1 MSGILGHV
9 SARCADDKVLL
20 RHRGPDESGVI
31 RTEPRAIRLVD
42 LSGNPAEQSAG
53 YDPPKELPIH
63 TAIYLNRP
71 EVGAVVHAHP
81 RSAVLCGLAGL
92 NPQPVVGAY
101 NIPAL
106 HMALAGIPVFPRSVL
121 ITRAELADQ
130 MVEFMGQT
138 QVCILR
144 GHGIVAVGDTVEA
157 ATMAAVNLEE
167 LLHLTVSLAMLGAEP
182 TPVPDEDLAELPDLG
197 GHFNDILG
205 WRALVSETLHQ
216 SSSGPRSESRFE
228 NALNDGSKWS

>member
-1 MSGILGHV
+1 
-9 SARCADDKVLL
+9 
-20 RHRGPDESGVI
+20 VI

-157 ATMAAVNLEE
+157 A
-167 LLHLTVSLAMLGAEP
+167 MLGAEP